1 MGCGDERLSRFQLQ
15 AHCSVEVSLSF
26 SYEDSGL
33 GVAFCQTHC
42 SPYCAFIAFPRTVPT
57 IFISFL
63 LGDNEK

>member
-15 AHCSVEVSLSF
+15 AHCSIEVSLSF
-26 SYEDSGL
+26 SYEESGR
-33 GVAFCQTHC
+33 GVAFRQTHR
-42 SPYCAFIAFPRTVPT
+42 SPHCAFNAFPRTVPT